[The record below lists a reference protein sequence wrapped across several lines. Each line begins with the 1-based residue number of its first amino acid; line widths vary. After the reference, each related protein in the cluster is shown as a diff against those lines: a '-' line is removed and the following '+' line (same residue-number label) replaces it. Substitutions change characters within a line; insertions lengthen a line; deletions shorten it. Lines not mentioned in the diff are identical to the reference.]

1 MPRQNR
7 AFTVE
12 IKGRRKSAA
21 FDWKSAVAAAE
32 TPPVL
37 REVSRSPATAG
48 VSSGAPTP
56 RRILPALPR
65 TDTVPDAPL
74 ATTRRAR
81 RDEDKPL
88 PPVAASASI
97 DEAVPAPQP
106 PVDRPAE
113 KATGPSDRAEPS
125 MTPSPI
131 RRMCRTDRIALA
143 LSRAEKW
150 KRRLPAILR

>member
-32 TPPVL
+32 SPPVL
-37 REVSRSPATAG
+37 REVSRSPAAAG
-48 VSSGAPTP
+48 LPSDAPTP
-56 RRILPALPR
+56 RRILPALPK

-74 ATTRRAR
+74 AITRPAR
-81 RDEDKPL
+81 PDADKPPIL
-88 PPVAASASI
+88 ASPSI
-97 DEAVPAPQP
+97 DEAVPARQP
-106 PVDRPAE
+106 SVERPAE
-113 KATGPSDRAEPS
+113 RATGPSDRAEPS